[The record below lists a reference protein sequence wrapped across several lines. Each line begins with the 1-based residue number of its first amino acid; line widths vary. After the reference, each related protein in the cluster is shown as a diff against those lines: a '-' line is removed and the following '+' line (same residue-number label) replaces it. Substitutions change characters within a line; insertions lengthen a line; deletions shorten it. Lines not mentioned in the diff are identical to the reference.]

1 MAKISGV
8 VAYAGPEWDVET
20 LRPWV
25 EHTIDAFGWDRVVWG
40 SDWPVCTLGGG
51 LTAWLAATRAL
62 VAGASEA
69 ERELLFSANARALWG
84 L

>member
-8 VAYAGPEWDVET
+8 VAYGGEEWTVET

-25 EHTIDAFGWDRVVWG
+25 EHTIDSFGWDQVVWG

-51 LTAWLAATRAL
+51 LSTWIAATQAL
-62 VAGASEA
+62 IAGASVDEKTK
-69 ERELLFSANARALWG
+69 LLSANAQRVWRL
-84 L
+84 